1 MLDLNE
7 IGLEFKKKIALCLGC
22 NQNRGRRSFEFLIFF
37 LNGHMPRLD
46 QNRGSKVHFLL
57 RSKQTRGRKYI
68 KFFYFLNFWYALG
81 LGWAETEA
89 VNILYASGCNR
100 GINYW
105 LFTSVVYAAVADP
118 KPKAENNRCHFPSLH

>member
-7 IGLEFKKKIALCLGC
+7 IGLEFKKKKIALCLGC

-46 QNRGSKVHFLL
+46 QNRGSKVHFLS
-57 RSKQTRGRKYI
+57 RSKQTPESI
-68 KFFYFLNFWYALG
+68 LIFFYFLNFWYALD

-100 GINYW
+100 GINY
-105 LFTSVVYAAVADP
+105 
-118 KPKAENNRCHFPSLH
+118 